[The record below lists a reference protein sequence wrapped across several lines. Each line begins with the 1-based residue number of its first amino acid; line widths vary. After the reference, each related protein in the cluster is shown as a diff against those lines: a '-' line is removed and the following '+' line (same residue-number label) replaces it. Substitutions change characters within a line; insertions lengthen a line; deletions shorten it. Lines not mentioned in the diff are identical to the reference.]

1 MDGEYRKPPFSIDR
15 GRRGNLAVQIA
26 DGLRR
31 SIQTGFYKPGEPL
44 PPIRALSSML
54 EVGRVNVERAVASLT
69 EEGLLN
75 PRPKVGSVVCGA
87 GDALWKGQ
95 VLIVVPPGASNPLVN
110 GISGMLRDELTKA
123 GYLFL
128 IASVPRRKNGS
139 FDFAMLKTVLRQRV
153 DLVILLHDKK
163 AIAERLSAEGVPFV
177 RLASDGYRPE
187 HCVGLVRFD
196 AAAAFSGF
204 EEHCRRVKPK
214 SVLLASL
221 WDEMIPKGIL
231 EIDGVGSEK
240 LEIGKSGLF
249 AADGAAVAELAVGI
263 FERKFRDEGRGW
275 LPDVLYLADD
285 YFAMGAL
292 TTLLSHGIRIPEDV
306 RVVVWANKGGGCG
319 PVFTKRFT
327 RIEVDIRS
335 CGTKVVE
342 SVLEYLCTGRFP
354 ESVEIDPVYLTGDTF
369 A

>member
-1 MDGEYRKPPFSIDR
+1 MDSEYKKPPFSVDR
-15 GRRGNLAVQIA
+15 GRRGNLAAQIA

-31 SIQTGFYKPGEPL
+31 SIQTGFYRPGELL
-44 PPIRALSSML
+44 PPIRALASML

-87 GDALWKGQ
+87 GEALWKGQ
-95 VLIVVPPGASNPLVN
+95 VLIVVPPGASNPVVN
-110 GISGMLRDELTKA
+110 AISGMLRDELTKA

-128 IASVPRRKNGS
+128 IASVPRRENGS
-139 FDFAMLKTVLRQRV
+139 FDFSMLKTVLRQRV

-187 HCVGLVRFD
+187 HCAGLVRFD

-204 EEHCRRVKPK
+204 EEHCRRRKPK

-221 WDEMIPKGIL
+221 WDEMVPEGIL
-231 EIDGVGSEK
+231 EIDGVGAEK
-240 LEIGKSGLF
+240 MKIGKNGLF
-249 AADGAAVAELAVGI
+249 AADGASIAELAVGI

-292 TTLLSHGIRIPEDV
+292 TALLAHGIRIPEDV

-342 SVLEYLCTGRFP
+342 GVLQYLRTGAFP
-354 ESVEIDPVYLTGDTF
+354 DIVDASPIYISGDTF
-369 A
+369 V